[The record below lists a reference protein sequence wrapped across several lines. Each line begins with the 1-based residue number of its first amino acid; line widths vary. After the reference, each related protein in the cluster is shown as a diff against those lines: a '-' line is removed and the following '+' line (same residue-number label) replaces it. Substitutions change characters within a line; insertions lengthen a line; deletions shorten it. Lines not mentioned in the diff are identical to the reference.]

1 MKITKASKAEV
12 AAAARKD
19 FKAFVRFAFNLT
31 HPDIDF
37 HDNFHIDALCHE
49 MEQIRVGEEKRLSI
63 NLPPRTLKSFIVS
76 VAFPAFMLGHD
87 PARKFIVV
95 SHNEALGE
103 EQSSQFRKLIS
114 HSEFKAVFPTL
125 NPPPTKD
132 TQRVYVTNKNG
143 GRRAVTTQTG
153 VTGLGADF
161 LIFDDPIS
169 AEDAANQI
177 RCEKVKNWITKSAMS
192 RLNNAATGVAI
203 LVMQRLSI
211 WDPHAAVAQ
220 ASNWRTL
227 SLPAITDKTRSI
239 TTGPISKDTWKTGEL
254 LHPTRLPHAY
264 LDEQRTLMGEA
275 AFKAQFLQAPVPG
288 GGGLIDVSK
297 FKLVDELPKRP
308 PDTVL
313 MSIDPAAGGKHAKS
327 YSVILVFHVYDGRIF
342 LKARWR
348 NQVEFAELKAATL
361 GFVKKYKP
369 DELVIEY
376 ASSGAPL
383 ASEVHEHRKALW
395 QMSSK
400 NVPKLHRFKPTMSK
414 EARWDEA
421 SLLVS
426 QGRLHIPNPDKYD
439 WAQSL
444 IDECRAFPE
453 GANDDQVDALS
464 QALITYHRLYDQS
477 HKSKVSL
484 FQLGA

>member
-49 MEQIRVGEEKRLSI
+49 MEQIRTGKEKRLSI

-95 SHNEALGE
+95 SHNEALAE
-103 EQSSQFRKLIS
+103 EHSGQFRKLVS
-114 HSEFKAVFPTL
+114 HSAFKTVFPTL

-169 AEDAANQI
+169 ADDAANQN

-239 TTGPISKDTWKTGEL
+239 TTGPISKYTWKTGEL

-288 GGGLIDVSK
+288 GGGLIDVGK
-297 FKLVDELPKRP
+297 FKLFNKLPKRR
-308 PDTVL
+308 PDTV
-313 MSIDPAAGGKHAKS
+313 MVSIDPAAGGTYAKS
-327 YSVILVFHVYDGRIF
+327 YSVILVFYIFDGHLF
-342 LKARWR
+342 LVGRWR
-348 NQVEFAELKAATL
+348 RRVEFPKLKTTTL
-361 GFVKKYKP
+361 QLIEKYKP

-376 ASSGAPL
+376 ASNGPPL
-383 ASEVHEHRKALW
+383 ASEVDEHLKALRRTDTTIAT
-395 QMSSK
+395 
-400 NVPKLHRFKPTMSK
+400 KLQLFKPTMSK

-421 SLLVS
+421 SLLVA
-426 QGRLHIPNPDKYD
+426 QGRLHLYPAEEND
-439 WAQSL
+439 WVQSL

-464 QALITYHRLYDQS
+464 QALIAYHRLYDQS